1 MLDDFRQQANEGSL
15 FEDDDPLEIED
26 LGEFEEEDDEDY
38 ADETVKPARRKKAP
52 FLGLTAQQRFILA
65 AMLFVL
71 VSVFSVLILL
81 VTGRLVV

>member
-26 LGEFEEEDDEDY
+26 LGEFEEEDEDY
-38 ADETVKPARRKKAP
+38 ADETVKPARRKKAA